1 MRLGR
6 PYVLGIIPELYNYL
20 KLILYS
26 VIVGIDAPIIDCS
39 QVSNSP
45 IFPQIKDC
53 SGNTETHLVVS
64 RILTTIKNS

>member
-45 IFPQIKDC
+45 IFPQKKKIVQGTQK
-53 SGNTETHLVVS
+53 L
-64 RILTTIKNS
+64 IL

>member
-26 VIVGIDAPIIDCS
+26 VTVGIDAPIIDCS

-45 IFPQIKDC
+45 IFPKKKIVQGTQK
-53 SGNTETHLVVS
+53 L
-64 RILTTIKNS
+64 IL